1 MRFENS
7 VLLVTGGA
15 SGLGE
20 AVVRRA
26 VAAGA
31 KGVAIID
38 ANADKAFA
46 LAGELGEGTIAIP
59 TDVTDSVQVQAAV
72 DQTVAKFGHIDT
84 LVGCAGIPYAQRTI
98 DRDGSVPSFDWWR
111 KTIDVNLVG
120 MFDVVSRTASAMSRN
135 EAGPDGERGV
145 IIMTASVAAFEG
157 QIGQTA
163 YSASKG
169 GIVGMTLPLARDLSA
184 VGIRVLTIAPG
195 LIDTPIYDLAPPG
208 LKEALGQT
216 TVFPQAARQGRG
228 VRAPRRG
235 ARGEHV
241 HERRGRAHGRGHPHV
256 AQVAPSRQ
264 EHVMTSVVQTL
275 TPAHAIIEV
284 THTGEITASD
294 LRKSGSE
301 ALAIAR
307 DQDIWHLLTDCSAR
321 HQGPG
326 RDRHAQPHRARR
338 PGRARQ
344 GLPAGAHLARRRR
357 DPARVRLLA
366 HGRGEPRAA
375 RPRVR
380 RPRLGDRLAGV
391 VGLRRGWPRAAGGR

>member
-26 VAAGA
+26 AAAGA

-38 ANADKAFA
+38 ANGDRAFA
-46 LAGELGEGTIAIP
+46 LAGELGDGTIGIP
-59 TDVTDSVQVQAAV
+59 TDVTDPVQVQAAI
-72 DQTVAKFGHIDT
+72 DQTVVKFGHIDT
-84 LVGCAGIPYAQRTI
+84 MVGCAGIPYAQRTI
-98 DRDGSVPSFDWWR
+98 DRDGNVPSFDWWR
-111 KTIDVNLVG
+111 KTIEVNLIG

-208 LKEALGQT
+208 LKETLGQT
-216 TVFPQAARQGRG
+216 TVFPKRLGKAA
-228 VRAPRRG
+228 
-235 ARGEHV
+235 EF
-241 HERRGRAHGRGHPHV
+241 
-256 AQVAPSRQ
+256 AQLA
-264 EHVMTSVVQTL
+264 
-275 TPAHAIIEV
+275 
-284 THTGEITASD
+284 
-294 LRKSGSE
+294 E
-301 ALAIAR
+301 ALAEN
-307 DQDIWHLLTDCSAR
+307 TYMN
-321 HQGPG
+321 GEV
-326 RDRHAQPHRARR
+326 
-338 PGRARQ
+338 
-344 GLPAGAHLARRRR
+344 
-357 DPARVRLLA
+357 VRMD
-366 HGRGEPRAA
+366 AA
-375 RPRVR
+375 IRMSPK
-380 RPRLGDRLAGV
+380 
-391 VGLRRGWPRAAGGR
+391 

>member
-26 VAAGA
+26 AAAGA

-38 ANADKAFA
+38 ANAERAFA
-46 LAGELGEGTIAIP
+46 LAGELGAGAFAIP
-59 TDVTDSVQVQAAV
+59 TDVTDSLQVQAAV
-72 DQTVAKFGHIDT
+72 DQTVAKFGHVNT

-98 DRDGSVPSFDWWR
+98 DRDGSVPAFDWWR
-111 KTIDVNLVG
+111 KTIEVNLIG
-120 MFDVVSRTASAMSRN
+120 MFDIVSRTASAMSRN
-135 EAGPDGERGV
+135 EAGADGERGV

-216 TVFPQAARQGRG
+216 TVFPKRLGTA
-228 VRAPRRG
+228 
-235 ARGEHV
+235 E
-241 HERRGRAHGRGHPHV
+241 EFAHL
-256 AQVAPSRQ
+256 A
-264 EHVMTSVVQTL
+264 
-275 TPAHAIIEV
+275 
-284 THTGEITASD
+284 
-294 LRKSGSE
+294 E
-301 ALAIAR
+301 ALAEN
-307 DQDIWHLLTDCSAR
+307 TYMN
-321 HQGPG
+321 GEV
-326 RDRHAQPHRARR
+326 
-338 PGRARQ
+338 
-344 GLPAGAHLARRRR
+344 
-357 DPARVRLLA
+357 VRMD
-366 HGRGEPRAA
+366 AA
-375 RPRVR
+375 IRMSPK
-380 RPRLGDRLAGV
+380 
-391 VGLRRGWPRAAGGR
+391 

>member
-1 MRFENS
+1 MGFQSS

-31 KGVAIID
+31 RGVAIID
-38 ANADKAFA
+38 ANAERAFG
-46 LAGELGEGTIAIP
+46 LAGELGERTLAIP

-72 DQTVAKFGHIDT
+72 DRTVAAFGRIDT
-84 LVGCAGIPYAQRTI
+84 MVGCAGIPYAQRTI
-98 DRDGSVPSFDWWR
+98 DRDGGVPSFDWWR

-135 EAGPDGERGV
+135 EPGPDGERGV

-208 LKEALGQT
+208 LKESLGQT
-216 TVFPQAARQGRG
+216 TVFPKRLGTAA
-228 VRAPRRG
+228 
-235 ARGEHV
+235 EF
-241 HERRGRAHGRGHPHV
+241 
-256 AQVAPSRQ
+256 AQLA
-264 EHVMTSVVQTL
+264 
-275 TPAHAIIEV
+275 
-284 THTGEITASD
+284 
-294 LRKSGSE
+294 E
-301 ALAIAR
+301 ALAEN
-307 DQDIWHLLTDCSAR
+307 TYMN
-321 HQGPG
+321 GEV
-326 RDRHAQPHRARR
+326 
-338 PGRARQ
+338 
-344 GLPAGAHLARRRR
+344 
-357 DPARVRLLA
+357 VRMD
-366 HGRGEPRAA
+366 AA
-375 RPRVR
+375 IRMSPK
-380 RPRLGDRLAGV
+380 
-391 VGLRRGWPRAAGGR
+391 

>member
-26 VAAGA
+26 AAAGA

-38 ANADKAFA
+38 ANADRAFA
-46 LAGELGEGTIAIP
+46 LAGELGEGTFAIP

-216 TVFPQAARQGRG
+216 TVFPKRLGKA
-228 VRAPRRG
+228 
-235 ARGEHV
+235 E
-241 HERRGRAHGRGHPHV
+241 EF
-256 AQVAPSRQ
+256 AQLA
-264 EHVMTSVVQTL
+264 
-275 TPAHAIIEV
+275 
-284 THTGEITASD
+284 
-294 LRKSGSE
+294 E
-301 ALAIAR
+301 ALAEN
-307 DQDIWHLLTDCSAR
+307 TYMN
-321 HQGPG
+321 GEV
-326 RDRHAQPHRARR
+326 
-338 PGRARQ
+338 
-344 GLPAGAHLARRRR
+344 
-357 DPARVRLLA
+357 VRMD
-366 HGRGEPRAA
+366 AA
-375 RPRVR
+375 IRMSPK
-380 RPRLGDRLAGV
+380 
-391 VGLRRGWPRAAGGR
+391 

>member
-38 ANADKAFA
+38 ANADRAFA
-46 LAGELGEGTIAIP
+46 LAGELGAGTIAIP

-72 DQTVAKFGHIDT
+72 DQTVARFGHIDT
-84 LVGCAGIPYAQRTI
+84 MVGCAGIPYAQRTI

-111 KTIDVNLVG
+111 KTVEVNLIG

-216 TVFPQAARQGRG
+216 TVFPKRLGKA
-228 VRAPRRG
+228 
-235 ARGEHV
+235 E
-241 HERRGRAHGRGHPHV
+241 EF
-256 AQVAPSRQ
+256 AQLA
-264 EHVMTSVVQTL
+264 
-275 TPAHAIIEV
+275 
-284 THTGEITASD
+284 
-294 LRKSGSE
+294 E
-301 ALAIAR
+301 ALAEN
-307 DQDIWHLLTDCSAR
+307 TYMN
-321 HQGPG
+321 GEV
-326 RDRHAQPHRARR
+326 
-338 PGRARQ
+338 
-344 GLPAGAHLARRRR
+344 
-357 DPARVRLLA
+357 VRMD
-366 HGRGEPRAA
+366 AA
-375 RPRVR
+375 IRMSPK
-380 RPRLGDRLAGV
+380 
-391 VGLRRGWPRAAGGR
+391 

>member
-26 VAAGA
+26 VSAGA

-38 ANADKAFA
+38 ANADRAFA
-46 LAGELGEGTIAIP
+46 LAGELGERTLAIP
-59 TDVTDSVQVQAAV
+59 TDVTDSAQVQAAV
-72 DQTVAKFGHIDT
+72 DETVARFGHIDT
-84 LVGCAGIPYAQRTI
+84 MVGCAGIPYAQRTI
-98 DRDGSVPSFDWWR
+98 DRDGNVPAFDWWR

-208 LKEALGQT
+208 IKEALGQT
-216 TVFPQAARQGRG
+216 TVFPKRLGTA
-228 VRAPRRG
+228 
-235 ARGEHV
+235 E
-241 HERRGRAHGRGHPHV
+241 EFAHL
-256 AQVAPSRQ
+256 A
-264 EHVMTSVVQTL
+264 
-275 TPAHAIIEV
+275 
-284 THTGEITASD
+284 
-294 LRKSGSE
+294 E
-301 ALAIAR
+301 ALAEN
-307 DQDIWHLLTDCSAR
+307 TYMN
-321 HQGPG
+321 GEV
-326 RDRHAQPHRARR
+326 
-338 PGRARQ
+338 
-344 GLPAGAHLARRRR
+344 
-357 DPARVRLLA
+357 VRMD
-366 HGRGEPRAA
+366 AA
-375 RPRVR
+375 IRMSPK
-380 RPRLGDRLAGV
+380 
-391 VGLRRGWPRAAGGR
+391 